1 MLRRPAVFLVPL
13 VLASCA
19 PSMMAPNASTID
31 GLFLQANTGSNLFEI
46 QTSQVA
52 LGKSSNDAV
61 RAYAQR
67 MISEHTTAQNQ
78 VNALAA
84 ARGVPL
90 PKVLPPE
97 LQIKVGTLSTLS
109 GAAFDTAYLNEQVV
123 GHQATLSVL
132 LNEQTAGQD
141 AAVVALAAQLQP
153 IVTDHLAQAQAL
165 GGTAPSAPAPAA
177 PPPSAP

>member
-52 LGKSSNDAV
+52 LSKSSNDAV

-67 MISEHTTAQNQ
+67 MISEHTAAQNQ
-78 VNALAA
+78 VNTLAA

-97 LQIKVGTLSTLS
+97 LQIKVNTLSTLS

-153 IVTDHLAQAQAL
+153 IVTDHLVQAQAL